1 MMLCFVTCFS
11 SILLVLPNGDEAND
25 WCILT
30 VGIFRDITGA

>member
-25 WCILT
+25 WCRLT
-30 VGIFRDITGA
+30 VGMFRNITGA